1 MVLRE
6 KDLPRAERT
15 ALAADL
21 RAILVDVGGTLI
33 VAGPDPLGG
42 DAVHLPA
49 AGPYPPPTHQ
59 LVGRSCHNHTELRR
73 LTTEH
78 YATLSPVYPTRTKP
92 GYGPPLGP
100 GGLRKLMHNSPV
112 PTLALGG
119 VETPHQV
126 TACVEAG
133 AVGVAVLGAI
143 MRAQDPAETA
153 TELTRAFKEAVT
165 PKPSHSRRQPT
176 GVPTAAPNRNQRGEM
191 TPTTVLT
198 IAGSDSGGGAGIQA
212 DLKVFAAL
220 GAYGTSVLTAVTAQ
234 NTRGVDAVLPL
245 PPRTVTEQLDSVL
258 TDFTVCAVK
267 TGMLGT
273 PAVAD
278 VVAEAAR
285 DGRLP
290 QLVVDPV
297 LVATSGHRLGVV
309 GAVERLLPYARV
321 ATPNC
326 AEAAAIT
333 GRPVDDVAGMVVA
346 AEALGA
352 GGPEY
357 VVVTGGDLDGGE
369 AVDVLHGD
377 GVTTLLRAPRVATR
391 HTHGTGCSFSA
402 AVAVRLALGDPVPV
416 AVGAAKEYVLR
427 ALTGA
432 RGWELGAGRGPL
444 NHFGWSA

>member
-1 MVLRE
+1 
-6 KDLPRAERT
+6 
-15 ALAADL
+15 
-21 RAILVDVGGTLI
+21 
-33 VAGPDPLGG
+33 
-42 DAVHLPA
+42 
-49 AGPYPPPTHQ
+49 
-59 LVGRSCHNHTELRR
+59 
-73 LTTEH
+73 
-78 YATLSPVYPTRTKP
+78 
-92 GYGPPLGP
+92 
-100 GGLRKLMHNSPV
+100 
-112 PTLALGG
+112 
-119 VETPHQV
+119 
-126 TACVEAG
+126 
-133 AVGVAVLGAI
+133 
-143 MRAQDPAETA
+143 
-153 TELTRAFKEAVT
+153 
-165 PKPSHSRRQPT
+165 
-176 GVPTAAPNRNQRGEM
+176 M
-191 TPTTVLT
+191 TPSTILT

-220 GAYGTSVLTAVTAQ
+220 GAYGASVLTAVTAQ

-258 TDFTVCAVK
+258 TDFTVAAVK

-273 PAVAD
+273 PAIAD

-333 GRPVDDVAGMVVA
+333 GRPVDDVAAMVVA
-346 AEALGA
+346 AEALAA

-369 AVDVLHGD
+369 AVDVLHGA
-377 GVTTLLRAPRVATR
+377 GVTTVLRGPRVSTR

-402 AVAVRLALGDPVPV
+402 AIAVRLGRGDAVPV
-416 AVGAAKEYVLR
+416 AVRAAKEYVLR